1 MLSVILKHSSLTSI
15 PHLENIITTVLDESA
30 KNYQVNNL
38 SSFLKVF
45 QMILSRI
52 YDWTDASTE
61 YTVSD
66 VKYPAALN
74 KSAIFTHWL
83 NILNEPQTNY
93 DDDSTVE
100 PENDTEIQP
109 EPENEPKKPDVPQH
123 IQITLTILRRCIKY
137 LSLKSRMDKCLVIDS
152 LAIGLEI
159 IRHIDGELLP
169 MIHQIWLPF
178 VERLKETDT
187 IVLQKCFSLLIVLGR
202 LGKDFLYK
210 RTSQ

>member
-1 MLSVILKHSSLTSI
+1 MVLKHSSLSSI

-52 YDWTDASTE
+52 YDWTDKLDEDNINEEFTE
-61 YTVSD
+61 TL
-66 VKYPAALN
+66 LN
-74 KSAIFTHWL
+74 KSAILSHWL
-83 NILNEPQTNY
+83 SILNEPEIKY
-93 DDDSTVE
+93 DDDVDNSASE
-100 PENDTEIQP
+100 QQNDTEILP
-109 EPENEPKKPDVPQH
+109 EPEDEPKKPDLPQH
-123 IQITLTILRRCIKY
+123 IQITLTILKRCIKY
-137 LSLKSRMDKCLVIDS
+137 LSLKSRLDKCLIIDS
-152 LAIGLEI
+152 LTIGLEI
-159 IRHIDGELLP
+159 IKHIEGELLP
-169 MIHQIWLPF
+169 MIHSIWLPF

-210 RTSQ
+210 RTSK